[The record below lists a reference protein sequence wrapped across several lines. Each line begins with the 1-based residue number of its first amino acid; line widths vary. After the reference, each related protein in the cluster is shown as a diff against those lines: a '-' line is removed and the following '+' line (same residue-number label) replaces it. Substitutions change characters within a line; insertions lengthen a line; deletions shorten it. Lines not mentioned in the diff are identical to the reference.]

1 MSRRMEGGESKA
13 IAYAPSTNHPMEI
26 KSATMPRYS
35 DIPVATPRNVR
46 GTFNRYKLFIS
57 LLLVNHIDFKLI
69 IKLTDITYVN
79 TLYPELIL

>member
-13 IAYAPSTNHPMEI
+13 TAYAPSTNHPMEI

-46 GTFNRYKLFIS
+46 GTFN
-57 LLLVNHIDFKLI
+57 
-69 IKLTDITYVN
+69 
-79 TLYPELIL
+79 